1 MILISN
7 RAVKSDTVKMAIISV
22 LNWLWRKSIDL
33 FHLWKTGFRSEFA
46 LKWNQFGGLLTQC
59 LGTTG
64 PHHTITLL
72 LLFSLVAFT
81 LERQGI
87 IGERKSQDGVE
98 NESWLR
104 GNLTTSSQVTV
115 LFYRVEGFDGLEG
128 RSTIDSTSWC
138 QDSYLYRESLSFTNT
153 GYVVHFLFSFEI
165 EIKFTLKNSQWE

>member
-7 RAVKSDTVKMAIISV
+7 RSVKSDTVKMAIISV

-72 LLFSLVAFT
+72 LFFSLVAFT

-87 IGERKSQDGVE
+87 IGERKAKMGLQMKVDLG
-98 NESWLR
+98 ESDNHESGDSSGLQGGGFWWGGR
-104 GNLTTSSQVTV
+104 GRIIDFMSS
-115 LFYRVEGFDGLEG
+115 
-128 RSTIDSTSWC
+128 C
-138 QDSYLYRESLSFTNT
+138 QDSYLYIELLFFKNLGMLSIFLSFK
-153 GYVVHFLFSFEI
+153 L
-165 EIKFTLKNSQWE
+165 LK